1 MEETAIFSST
11 HTPYD
16 KQLLKWLYVN
26 IISPH
31 PWDKMKVFFPKW
43 FKSLEEGFEVVQYV
57 SDVVTSHP
65 EEEDEEEYCVF
76 DLKNMNRKIYLMNLT
91 KEVVVHVIN

>member
-1 MEETAIFSST
+1 MEETAVFFST
-11 HTPYD
+11 HTPYY

-26 IISPH
+26 IISPR
-31 PWDKMKVFFPKW
+31 PWDKMKVFSPKL

-57 SDVVTSHP
+57 SVVVTSNP
-65 EEEDEEEYCVF
+65 EEENEEEYCVF
-76 DLKNMNRKIYLMNLT
+76 DMKKMNRKIHSINVT